1 MQAIVHKQKKA
12 DDGSIT
18 FPGLHCWNP
27 ETEVATI
34 AAQVSGR
41 RVSCRISMVDIKT
54 NFQELSETPLK
65 TITKYRKE
73 LEIAAKILIKNKSF
87 EKDGSIK
94 ISYQDL
100 LQQQAFIIEK

>member
-1 MQAIVHKQKKA
+1 MNIIINKPNKA

-41 RVSCRISMVDIKT
+41 RVSCRISYADIK
-54 NFQELSETPLK
+54 NRFNEMSETPLLTVK
-65 TITKYRKE
+65 KYRKE
-73 LEIAAKILIKNKSF
+73 IEAVARTLIKNKTY

-100 LQQQAFIIEK
+100 LQ